1 MRLELQ
7 LEGLE
12 LRFPGRLHVLRP
24 EDLLQSKRMA
34 TLTIRLPDDV
44 HERLRQ
50 LAKPHKLSVNKLI
63 EELSIAAL
71 AEFDAE
77 TRFRVR
83 AARGNPEAGLRL
95 RDRLEK
101 AG

>member
-1 MRLELQ
+1 M
-7 LEGLE
+7 G
-12 LRFPGRLHVLRP
+12 
-24 EDLLQSKRMA
+24 
-34 TLTIRLPDDV
+34 TLTIRMRDDA

-50 LAKPHKLSVNKLI
+50 LARVRRVSVNKLI

-83 AARGNPEAGLRL
+83 AARGDIKRGMALLAKLDRAGKEPARK
-95 RDRLEK
+95 RPASGVGKKPIKSIDEK
-101 AG
+101 QV